1 MFLDYPNKKSKLDIL
16 NIKTNVSYEKGKGY
30 KNKLFYGENFDAL
43 KILIDDFNL
52 SGKIDLIYIDPPFST
67 NNIFKIGERSNTI
80 SSTEND
86 EIAYE
91 DTLKNEDY
99 LEFIRERLILLYE
112 LLSDRGSIYFHIDY
126 KIGHYI
132 KILMDEIFG
141 IENFRGDISRVK
153 CNPKNFRR
161 KGYGNIKDMILFY
174 SKTDKFTWNH
184 PTVPFT
190 EEDIER
196 LYKKVDENGR
206 RYTTVPIHAP
216 GETKD
221 GVTGQKWKG
230 MYPPKGR
237 HWRCS
242 PQELDEL
249 DELGLI
255 EWSSKGNPRK
265 KNYAD
270 EMIKKGKPMQDI
282 WEYKDPTK
290 PRYPTEK
297 NIDLLKNIIQ
307 ASSNPGNIVLDCF
320 CGSGTTIIAAQDL
333 GRNWIGVDKSLK
345 SIEIIKKRVNL
356 TNANLYT
363 DNKYDFINITNKES

>member
-1 MFLDYPNKKSKLDIL
+1 MFLEYPNKKNRNDIL
-16 NIKTNVSYEKGKGY
+16 NIKSDVSYEKGEGY
-30 KNKLFYGENFDAL
+30 KNKLIYGENFDAL
-43 KILIDDFNL
+43 NVLLKDFNL
-52 SGKIDLIYIDPPFST
+52 AGKIDLIYIDPPFST
-67 NNIFKIGERSNTI
+67 NNVFKIGERSNTI
-80 SSTEND
+80 SSSND
-86 EIAYE
+86 DDIAYE
-91 DTLKNEDY
+91 DTLKNEEY

-112 LLSDRGSIYFHIDY
+112 LLSDKGSIYFHIDY
-126 KIGHYI
+126 KIGHYV

-141 IENFRGDISRVK
+141 IDNFRGDISRIK

-174 SKTDKFTWNH
+174 SKTDNFTWNH

-190 EEDIER
+190 QEDIER
-196 LYKKVDENGR
+196 LYKKIDENGR

-221 GVTGQKWKG
+221 GLTGQEWRG
-230 MYPPKGR
+230 MLPPKGR

-249 DELGLI
+249 DKLGLI
-255 EWSSKGNPRK
+255 EWSSNGNPRK

-270 EMIKKGKPMQDI
+270 DMKKKGKPMQDI

-290 PRYPTEK
+290 PVYPTEK

-307 ASSNPGNIVLDCF
+307 ASSNPGDLVLDCF
-320 CGSGTTIIAAQDL
+320 CGSGTTIIASQEV
-333 GRNWIGVDKSLK
+333 GRNWIGVDKSEK
-345 SIEIIKKRVNL
+345 SINIIKKRISK
-356 TNANLYT
+356 TKTNLYT
-363 DNKYDFINITNKES
+363 DNKYDFIKLYNNK